1 MHAFQFRQ
9 DRLYCEELSVESL
22 ARRYGTPLY
31 IYSQLTLTRNFRRL
45 DEAWASVRHLPCYA
59 VKANSNLAILRLM
72 ADLGSGFDVVS
83 GGELR
88 RVMAAGGS
96 AHRCVFAGV
105 AKTEEEIG
113 LALRAGIHCFNIESE
128 AELDRVDRLAGD
140 LGLTAPVAVRV
151 NPNIAARTHA
161 KITTG
166 TYENKFGIAL
176 DLAESVYERA
186 ARKKNLWLR
195 GLQMHIGSQLTQ
207 VKPFEDAAR
216 RIAPL
221 AATLK
226 RKYGIEFLDIG
237 GGLGIVYQDALA
249 SGDPFWWQSPQ
260 GRRMLTPEQYA
271 ARLLPILEPLG
282 LRILLEPGRFI
293 TGNAGILVTK
303 VEYVKRTG
311 RKTFVIVDAAMTE
324 LIRPAFYDAYHEIVP
339 VVRRRRRVEPCD
351 VVGGV
356 CESADYFCKDR
367 PLPIPQPDE
376 LLAIL
381 SAGAY
386 GSVMASYYNSR
397 PLAAEVLVHGR
408 RSALVRRR
416 QPVEAIWQWE
426 NTAPWQD

>member
-386 GSVMASYYNSR
+386 GSVMASNYNSR